1 MYSLKLLLLRALRRA
16 ATLFLTEFLSNIV
29 EWDWAWYSREDLDFV
44 HKLSVAM
51 IFWICNANCHQR
63 VRKVMRSQQHMILP
77 FTRPAR
83 CWYGTCT
90 STSCY
95 KIGIDF
101 KFDENLQAE
110 GYLLVE
116 VSIKVMTGLVIFL
129 AEDNALSWVF
139 QLCTQSCTTRTVDQ
153 ILQEG
158 DRRCT

>member
-1 MYSLKLLLLRALRRA
+1 
-16 ATLFLTEFLSNIV
+16 
-29 EWDWAWYSREDLDFV
+29 
-44 HKLSVAM
+44 
-51 IFWICNANCHQR
+51 
-63 VRKVMRSQQHMILP
+63 MRSQQHMILP
-77 FTRPAR
+77 FTCPAR
-83 CWYGTCT
+83 GWYGI

-110 GYLLVE
+110 GYLSVE

-129 AEDNALSWVF
+129 VEDNALSGVF

-158 DRRCT
+158 DRRWKNSLYQMQKRYTLTICLIRVVGRH